1 MKAKHFFVSAFA
13 MLFAAIGAT
22 AQPQHREQMTPEQRA
37 ERMTQRM
44 TEQLSLSDEQA
55 RQIERILLDR
65 FKEMKAD
72 RAARADSA
80 KMKSDRPKKG
90 DRPKQGDKSD
100 GRKGQGGPHAE
111 RMAKM
116 DESIKKVLTE
126 EQYEKWT
133 EHRAKMQTRHRPRPE
148 VQPQGE

>member
-37 ERMTQRM
+37 DRMTQRM
-44 TEQLSLSDEQA
+44 TEQLSLSTDQAEQI
-55 RQIERILLDR
+55 RRIFLSN
-65 FKEMKAD
+65 FEEMKAD

-80 KMKSDRPKKG
+80 KMKSDRPKK
-90 DRPKQGDKSD
+90 GDKSD

-133 EHRAKMQTRHRPRPE
+133 EQRAKMQTRHRPRPE

>member
-37 ERMTQRM
+37 DRMTQRM
-44 TEQLSLSDEQA
+44 TEQLSLSTDQAEQI
-55 RQIERILLDR
+55 RRIFLSN
-65 FKEMKAD
+65 FEEMKAD

-80 KMKSDRPKKG
+80 KMKS

-126 EQYEKWT
+126 EQYEKGT
-133 EHRAKMQTRHRPRPE
+133 EQRAKMQDRNRPRPE
-148 VQPQGE
+148 EQPQDE

>member
-37 ERMTQRM
+37 DRMTQRM
-44 TEQLSLSDEQA
+44 TEQLSLSTDQAEQI
-55 RQIERILLDR
+55 RRIFLSN
-65 FKEMKAD
+65 FEEMKAD

-133 EHRAKMQTRHRPRPE
+133 EQRAKMQTRHRPRPE

>member
-37 ERMTQRM
+37 DRMTQRM
-44 TEQLSLSDEQA
+44 TEQLSLSTDQAEQ
-55 RQIERILLDR
+55 IRIFLSN
-65 FKEMKAD
+65 FEEMKAD

-133 EHRAKMQTRHRPRPE
+133 EQRAKMQTRHRPRPE

>member
-37 ERMTQRM
+37 DRMTQRM
-44 TEQLSLSDEQA
+44 TEQLSLSTDQAEQI
-55 RQIERILLDR
+55 RRIFLSN
-65 FKEMKAD
+65 FEEMKAD

-80 KMKSDRPKKG
+80 KKKG

-126 EQYEKWT
+126 EQYEKYRSSGC
-133 EHRAKMQTRHRPRPE
+133 EAESSGRLHAYPYKS
-148 VQPQGE
+148 

>member
-37 ERMTQRM
+37 DRMTQRM
-44 TEQLSLSDEQA
+44 TEQLSLSTDQAEQI
-55 RQIERILLDR
+55 RRIFLSN
-65 FKEMKAD
+65 FEEMKAD

-126 EQYEKWT
+126 EQYEKYRSSGC
-133 EHRAKMQTRHRPRPE
+133 EAESSGRLHAYPYKS
-148 VQPQGE
+148 

>member
-1 MKAKHFFVSAFA
+1 M
-13 MLFAAIGAT
+13 
-22 AQPQHREQMTPEQRA
+22 QPLTEKQ
-37 ERMTQRM
+37 TQRVWSRVM
-44 TEQLSLSDEQA
+44 NAQAEQIRRIFLSNFE
-55 RQIERILLDR
+55 
-65 FKEMKAD
+65 EMKAD

-133 EHRAKMQTRHRPRPE
+133 EQRAKMQTRHRPRPE